1 MIERAANSLP
11 NNNAWRSRGGTGG
24 REAFDAKRSSGFRLA
39 AAAAAAAGVV
49 AEMGLGRCGGDAIKV
64 KAPRRGLCDAGAPN
78 RDLPAA
84 QGRGRRGSVIDSE
97 RSSSFVSMHFWDW
110 VEFNRSIKTH

>member
-1 MIERAANSLP
+1 MKEPPTLTLG
-11 NNNAWRSRGGTGG
+11 WGRGGPRTV
-24 REAFDAKRSSGFRLA
+24 REAFDAKRSSGFRL